1 MKDDYFKNNYIYKI
15 DNNREN
21 IINNIEDKY
30 INKIENFGFYEQN
43 IIYDK
48 YSNMS
53 DKDLDLLISN
63 ALISNRAR
71 IAVPSSTP
79 TPPLPVIPTPTQT
92 PITIPI
98 PTPTAPM
105 QPLPVIP
112 TPAQTPTTIPT
123 PSPVLPDTP
132 KDTSDLHPMIK
143 KFLDDTT
150 SVSVAND
157 FRGWVLPNGQ
167 LVSQYNDNGAYGR
180 QDHGAL
186 VKLFIN
192 GLQEH
197 DRDKYDEMMA
207 VYNVYVSKNHNAY
220 DVYESFAVDA
230 LGWMQVSEFGS
241 KRIIARQ
248 ENWQNRLLAPFIVD
262 FGFDLVSSDNPN
274 QGVCYNSRFFR
285 LYDSIKE
292 IITYGL
298 EKKYSSSISM

>member
-1 MKDDYFKNNYIYKI
+1 
-15 DNNREN
+15 
-21 IINNIEDKY
+21 
-30 INKIENFGFYEQN
+30 
-43 IIYDK
+43 
-48 YSNMS
+48 MS
-53 DKDLDLLISN
+53 DKELNYLISN
-63 ALISNRAR
+63 ALRNNRSN
-71 IAVPSSTP
+71 IASPSSTP
-79 TPPLPVIPTPTQT
+79 ATPKPVLPVIPTPTQYPITAPAPT
-92 PITIPI
+92 PIVPK
-98 PTPTAPM
+98 
-105 QPLPVIP
+105 
-112 TPAQTPTTIPT
+112 
-123 PSPVLPDTP
+123 PVLPDTQ
-132 KDTSDLHPMIK
+132 KDTVEPNSMIK

-150 SVSVAND
+150 SASVANN

-207 VYNVYVSKNHNAY
+207 IYNDYVSKNHNAY

-230 LGWMQVSEFGS
+230 LGWIQVSEFGS